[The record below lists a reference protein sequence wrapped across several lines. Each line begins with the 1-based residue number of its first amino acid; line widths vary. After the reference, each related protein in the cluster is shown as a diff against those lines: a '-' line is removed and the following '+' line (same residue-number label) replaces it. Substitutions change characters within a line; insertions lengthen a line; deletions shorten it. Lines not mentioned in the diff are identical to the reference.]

1 MGRDPA
7 LLRRSTLQ
15 SPMAAFGDDFKLV
28 SNPSNPRARA
38 GGQTCGDDHEW
49 SYMGSAKSFG
59 SGRNSYPHNNF
70 GAHTTGRPTGG
81 EFMLPPDFQPAHAH
95 NFASINPTGAEQDST
110 VFNIDRLDELSANLS
125 AERNFPGTFQGVQHA
140 FRREAKQAASRRQVM
155 RQTGR
160 LDVPPVADVA
170 YQPTP
175 DRPRRMTAPSHARS
189 IPLRATTRSM
199 HIPSVAG
206 TRHNTKLPS
215 SEAEIEGHH
224 RFQRGDFPGAKK
236 CYVAALQES
245 PKNAFVLRC
254 LASTLGHCG
263 DLRGMLVNAEKMVEM
278 EPWNKKSRFL
288 LKAVSDMINQFSLSS
303 GSTSDVSRSALITV
317 ATLFTP
323 DELKASSHRA
333 RMMTHPQQIRKAKS
347 FFDSTL
353 VAPLSPDVQ
362 SVMRSHHV
370 NPDDTQIAA
379 GMRTRA
385 RLLPSKGEDQTAQS
399 FNRSSRPYWEQQGLE
414 SRSIHRK
421 QPAPIVP
428 GSTRRCTH
436 AGPVAVR
443 GLELQT
449 QYGRGVGGVPL
460 GGFH

>member
-1 MGRDPA
+1 MG
-7 LLRRSTLQ
+7 SGVKT
-15 SPMAAFGDDFKLV
+15 MAAFGDNFKLV
-28 SNPSNPRARA
+28 SHQANPRATARA
-38 GGQTCGDDHEW
+38 QTCGDDHEW
-49 SYMGSAKSFG
+49 SYLGSAESFG
-59 SGRNSYPHNNF
+59 SGRGSFPKNNF
-70 GAHTTGRPTGG
+70 GAHTTGAPTGG
-81 EFMLPPDFQPAHAH
+81 EYIQPPDFQPSHNH
-95 NFASINPTGAEQDST
+95 NFASINPLGSEQEPNM
-110 VFNIDRLDELSANLS
+110 FNADRLEDLSANLS
-125 AERNFPGTFQGVQHA
+125 SERNFPGTFHGVQRA
-140 FRREAKQAASRRQVM
+140 FRREARQAVSRRTIH
-155 RQTGR
+155 RLTGR
-160 LDVPPVADVA
+160 IDVPPVADIFYEA
-170 YQPTP
+170 TP
-175 DRPRRMTAPSHARS
+175 DRPMRMTAPSHARAVPMR
-189 IPLRATTRSM
+189 ITTGAM
-199 HIPSVAG
+199 HIPTVAG

-215 SEAEIEGHH
+215 SEAEIEGHQ

-254 LASTLGHCG
+254 LASTLWHCG

-333 RMMTHPQQIRKAKS
+333 RMMTHPQHIRKAKS